1 MSKYL
6 RLGMFLGLFLVLS
19 LTACSN
25 HPQDIQPGKDDIL
38 KEETANEEVIAQEIV
53 KQSMMENDNMLLEPQ
68 PVQVEENI
76 AQAEGNIKIVIGGDV
91 LLDSYVGQ
99 LIDSHGNDIIWGDA
113 ISVLDSADIS
123 VVNLENPLSN
133 RGVAEKDKQFIFRGK
148 PEYVMALKSAGIDAV
163 TLANNHILDYGEA
176 ALFDTMQILN
186 DAGILYAGA
195 GENVASA
202 SAPVYI
208 NKGTINVALVS
219 SSHVIPFVH
228 WTAGENKPG
237 VASAYDP
244 SRVISEVKTASEKA
258 DVVVAYLHW
267 GEEQKTHP
275 VEYQKN
281 IARMLIDA
289 GADLVVG
296 SHPHV
301 VQGLEF
307 YKGKLIA
314 YSLGNFVFTNS
325 FRDTMLLSVK
335 FSKNEMLEAEIVP
348 CVIKSSKTMLV
359 NNDEEK
365 QSFFKKLNAISFG
378 CFIDNYGRV
387 NQIN

>member
-1 MSKYL
+1 MRKYL
-6 RLGMFLGLFLVLS
+6 VLGLLLGLVLVLC
-19 LTACSN
+19 LTGCSSY
-25 HPQDIQPGKDDIL
+25 PQDIQSEQDNIL
-38 KEETANEEVIAQEIV
+38 EEEIANEEVVAQEIV
-53 KQSMMENDNMLLEPQ
+53 KQGMIENDDTALEQQ
-68 PVQVEENI
+68 PVQLEE
-76 AQAEGNIKIVIGGDV
+76 NIKIVVGGDV

-99 LIDSHGNDIIWGDA
+99 LIDSHGNDIIWGDLK
-113 ISVLDSADIS
+113 SVLDSADIS
-123 VVNLENPLSN
+123 VVNLENPLSS
-133 RGVAEKDKQFIFRGK
+133 RGVGEKDKQFIFRGK
-148 PEYVMALKSAGIDAV
+148 PEYVMALKAAGIDV
-163 TLANNHILDYGEA
+163 VIMANNHILDYGEI
-176 ALFDTMQILN
+176 ALFDTMQSLD

-195 GENVASA
+195 GENVDSA

-208 NKGTINVALVS
+208 NKGTINVAVVS

-244 SRVISEVKTASEKA
+244 SRLISEVKTASEKA
-258 DVVVAYLHW
+258 DIVVAYLHW
-267 GEEQKTHP
+267 GEELKTHP

-301 VQGLEF
+301 VQGLEY

-314 YSLGNFVFTNS
+314 YSLGNLVFTNS
-325 FRDTMLLSVK
+325 FRETMLLTVE
-335 FSKNEMLEAEIVP
+335 FSKNEVLKAEIIP

-359 NNDEEK
+359 KSDEEK
-365 QSFFKKLNAISFG
+365 QSFFKKINTISFG
-378 CFIDNYGRV
+378 TFIDNYGRV
-387 NQIN
+387 EQVN